1 MGKERMMR
9 ANNFQLGI
17 GTGSGT
23 LLSVLA
29 QPWLSDMART
39 AALAALGAAVSF
51 LVTLLLQRWAR
62 RR

>member
-1 MGKERMMR
+1 MK

-29 QPWLSDMART
+29 QPWLPDMART
-39 AALAALGAAVSF
+39 VALAALGAAVSF
-51 LVTLLLQRWAR
+51 VVTLLLQRWAR